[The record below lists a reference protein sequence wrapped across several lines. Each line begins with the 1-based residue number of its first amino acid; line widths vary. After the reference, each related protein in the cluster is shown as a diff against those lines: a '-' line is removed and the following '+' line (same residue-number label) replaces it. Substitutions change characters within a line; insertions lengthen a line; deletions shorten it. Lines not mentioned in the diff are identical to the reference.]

1 MKRFALALMLLTGTV
16 ATATSVDFSNLGG
29 TLIGTANGLRLAT
42 SELTAVI
49 INGVPQTGDL
59 GNIQFDTGSI
69 FHGSLQQGATF
80 RAGGDFAIVGNA
92 SNPLNNGVIFI
103 GSFDSPVVWS
113 LTTLANG
120 THNYTLTGT
129 VTGQTYKGN
138 TVEGATIQLTI
149 NTGKGFFN
157 GTTKI
162 SSGNTD
168 FASFVSTRSVVPEPS
183 SFMMLGTG
191 LLSLGYKF
199 RKHLVA

>member
-1 MKRFALALMLLTGTV
+1 MKRFAMALMLLTGTV

-29 TLIGTANGLRLAT
+29 TLIGSANGLRLAT

-59 GNIQFDTGSI
+59 GNIQFDTGAVA
-69 FHGSLQQGATF
+69 HGNLQTGATF

-92 SNPLNNGVIFI
+92 SNPLDNGVIFI
-103 GSFDSPVVWS
+103 GSFDGPVVWA

-129 VTGQTYKGN
+129 ITGQTFRGS

-168 FASFVSTRSVVPEPS
+168 FAAFGVGRGVVPEPS
-183 SFMMLGTG
+183 SMIMMGTG
-191 LLSLGYKF
+191 LLGLIAKF
-199 RKHLVA
+199 RRKLVA